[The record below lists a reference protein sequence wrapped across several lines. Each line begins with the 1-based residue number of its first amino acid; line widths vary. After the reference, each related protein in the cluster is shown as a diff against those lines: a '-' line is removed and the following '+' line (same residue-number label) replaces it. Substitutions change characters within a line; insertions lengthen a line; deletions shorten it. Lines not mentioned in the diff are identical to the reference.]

1 VTEDN
6 LTGEC
11 TQIPALQLER
21 SNEEYLQA
29 FNQKVVQRRIPL
41 NGTIDLTYRC
51 NLGCIHCYVG
61 KQKVSQRNLNNELN
75 TRQWRELID
84 EITDAGCLYL
94 LITGGEP
101 LLRKDFKEIYSH
113 ARTNG
118 LLVTVFTN
126 GTLIT
131 ETILKGF
138 HEFPPRV
145 VEISLYG
152 ATRETYEKITR
163 VSGSYEQCLNGISR
177 LIEGQINVRLK
188 TMLMKPNQHE
198 FFAMENMAKEYG
210 IKFRFDAALFPGLE
224 GDKTPVRLRVSAK
237 EAVVKEFSD
246 NNRRQEWKD
255 FFERMRNLPFSDALY
270 QCGAGKTHFH
280 IDPFGTL
287 QPCLMVKDPN
297 LSYNL
302 IGGSFITGWD
312 EVISRIKEKKAEV
325 NYYCNQC
332 QKRSLCGFCP
342 GFFQLENGSEE
353 ACSQYLCAM
362 GHLRFA
368 MINDK

>member
-1 VTEDN
+1 MTGDH

-21 SNEEYLQA
+21 SNIEYLQA
-29 FNQKVVQRRIPL
+29 FNRKVVQRRVPL

-61 KQKVSQRNLNNELN
+61 NQGGSQDELN
-75 TRQWRELID
+75 TGQWLKLID
-84 EITDAGCLYL
+84 EITGAGCLYL

-101 LLRKDFKEIYSH
+101 LLRKDFKEIYRH

-131 ETILKGF
+131 ETILEGF
-138 HEFPPRV
+138 REFPPRV

-163 VSGSYEQCLNGISR
+163 VSGSYDRCLNGISR

-188 TMLMKPNQHE
+188 TMLMKVNRHE
-198 FFAMENMAKEYG
+198 LAAMENMAGEYG
-210 IKFRFDAALFPGLE
+210 VKFRFDAALFPGLE
-224 GDKTPVRLRVSAK
+224 GDKTPVRLRVSAE
-237 EAVVKEFSD
+237 EAVDKEFSD
-246 NNRRQEWKD
+246 DNRRREWKD
-255 FFERMRNLPFSDALY
+255 FFARMRELPISAALY

-297 LSYNL
+297 LKYNL
-302 IGGSFITGWD
+302 MGGRFVTGWN
-312 EVISRIKEKKAEV
+312 EVVSRIMEKKAGV
-325 NYYCNQC
+325 NYFCNQC

-342 GFFQLENGSEE
+342 GFFQLENGAEEVCSE
-353 ACSQYLCAM
+353 YLCAM

-368 MINDK
+368 KINEK